1 MAVICRQEFFA
12 FCRAKPKVLQDGEI
26 FVVVYIII
34 KERRLI
40 ILVATSRR
48 EIVAHQ

>member
-1 MAVICRQEFFA
+1 MVVICRQEFFA
-12 FCRAKPKVLQDGEI
+12 ICGAKVLQDGEI

-40 ILVATSRR
+40 ISW
-48 EIVAHQ
+48 IVKRNG